1 MANYPQVPS
10 FTSFS
15 TSELNKMYT
24 LIREWSNQLSFEL
37 ETRDALVDFKPATN
51 VYAVVTV
58 TEIGR
63 PSSGDIAYSKDEGKF
78 KGYVDGTGWVNF
90 N

>member
-51 VYAVVTV
+51 VYA
-58 TEIGR
+58 
-63 PSSGDIAYSKDEGKF
+63 GDIAYSKSQGKF